1 MNPRITITSGYMTVR
16 APGYPDVAVDSWVEA
31 IALIRHTFHVAEL
44 VVGVEQAGRRF
55 LYTVTPEAVT
65 TAAPDASPS
74 IFVRSAPWMVE
85 AHELS
90 ADPAYSAD
98 RDSAFELAVQALPFL
113 ADNPAAVGGLII
125 DGQGNRHE
133 VTVTTNGVHDGAMA
147 QSQPGMEVTTTSDD
161 LPMIDDDFLNADAS
175 VSEEGLFDSD
185 ASVWIDDGVDDNE
198 IICSR
203 MSNRPRGRKAVTG
216 LIVAAVAIVGLM
228 STGIAVGAQ
237 FFGGKDEKEATTQ
250 ASGFTKTVAGFSADK
265 LSTEWSRGVGARSRV
280 GGTPDGKFVATVS
293 SDNVLTV
300 SDEATGDEVSALPLP
315 GIPDIGPRG
324 SIIDGKQAIIAQN
337 GDTVTVWRQEA
348 KAYTVDLSDLDTES
362 VITFSGAE
370 PLVATIDGKRTWRF
384 GDGKLESWAKIPDR
398 MRPYAMLDNG
408 QVATGAT
415 DPYRIEFF
423 DKSGKSKKKVGL
435 KPPKGGKEIQRWIR
449 VTDHY
454 ALLAWKTKG
463 NIVSVSVNDITNG
476 KVLASEE
483 FTESSLKDSSAI
495 TSDNSDII
503 AFPGGLVVP
512 TGDSGKPK
520 LFKVNGFVPSSIS
533 GKYSYGRDKSGAR
546 AMVDAEG
553 KLSTLTSDQTIPWL
567 VTASG
572 IAVALDDNTAYAL
585 KPDLG
590 LPTGKPA
597 NSESPEPTESVKKDP
612 KPSDED
618 KL

>member
-1 MNPRITITSGYMTVR
+1 MNPRITITSGFMTVR
-16 APGYPDVAVDSWVEA
+16 APGYPDAAVDSWVEA
-31 IALIRHTFHVAEL
+31 IELIRHTFHVAEL

-55 LYTVTPEAVT
+55 LYAVTPENVA

-74 IFVRSAPWMVE
+74 IFVRSAPWTVE

-90 ADPAYSAD
+90 ANPAYSAD

-113 ADNPAAVGGLII
+113 ADNPAAVAGIVI
-125 DGQGNRHE
+125 DGHGNRHD
-133 VTVTTNGVHDGAMA
+133 VTVTTKGVHDGAMA
-147 QSQPGMEVTTTSDD
+147 KAEPDMTETAAVNSQD
-161 LPMIDDDFLNADAS
+161 LPMIDDDFLNGDAS
-175 VSEEGLFDSD
+175 VSEDGLFDSD
-185 ASVWIDDGVDDNE
+185 VSVWIDDGVDDNE
-198 IICSR
+198 IIRSR
-203 MSNRPRGRKAVTG
+203 MSDRPRGRKAVTG

-228 STGIAVGAQ
+228 STGIAVGVQ
-237 FFGGKDEKEATTQ
+237 VVGGKDEKETTAQ
-250 ASGFTKTVAGFSADK
+250 PSGFTKTVAGFSADK
-265 LSTEWSRGVGARSRV
+265 LSTEWSRGVGVRSRV

-293 SDNVLTV
+293 GDDVLTV
-300 SDEATGDEVSALPLP
+300 SAEATGDEVSALPLP

-324 SIIDGKQAIIAQN
+324 SIIDGKQAIIAQSGN
-337 GDTVTVWRQEA
+337 TVTVWRHKA

-362 VITFSGAE
+362 VITFTGAE
-370 PLVATIDGKRTWRF
+370 PLVATVDGKRTWRF

-423 DKSGKSKKKVGL
+423 DKAGKSKKKVGL
-435 KPPKGGKEIQRWIR
+435 KAPKGGKEIQRWIR

-463 NIVSVSVNDITNG
+463 NIVSVSVNDVATG
-476 KVLASEE
+476 EVLASED

-495 TSDNSDII
+495 TSDNSDMI

-512 TGDSGKPK
+512 TADNGKPK
-520 LFKVNGFVPSSIS
+520 LYKVNGFVPSSIS
-533 GKYSYGRDKSGAR
+533 GQYTYGRDKSGAR

-553 KLSTLTSDQTIPWL
+553 NLSTLTSDQTIPWL

-590 LPTGKPA
+590 LPTSK
-597 NSESPEPTESVKKDP
+597 PTESEAPAD
-612 KPSDED
+612 SEGTDD
-618 KL
+618 KSKG